1 MTSTTIL
8 FGIIIITA
16 RGSIIE
22 ARVGEWVTD
31 GVFEQP

>member
-1 MTSTTIL
+1 MTSTSIL

-22 ARVGEWVTD
+22 ARVGARVTD
-31 GVFEQP
+31 GVFELP